1 MNSHRWIKRL
11 SLFSLCGRAVTKV
24 DMEVKVEKKSNIKK
38 AGKSEKEFV
47 QMTSLPQMYNTDA
60 VMKDWTRQ

>member
-1 MNSHRWIKRL
+1 M
-11 SLFSLCGRAVTKV
+11 FSLCGRAVTKV